1 MFSKL
6 SNKLSESFRRLS
18 KRGKITK
25 SELHEAVRQLRRILL
40 DADVNYKVAKQFC
53 KAIEEKSQIFLE
65 NRPLDPGKALKEMV
79 QSELTELLGRVSSP
93 IIFSSSRSVT
103 VILLAGLQGSGKTTT
118 AAKLAKHLKMKGR
131 KPLLTACDTYR
142 PAAVEQLEVLASS
155 IDVPIYKEGKDP
167 VERAVGALNFA
178 EVNGIDTVILDT
190 AGRLSLDDELMEEI
204 NRIRKAT
211 EADERIFVADAM
223 AGQQILQVADK
234 FNLAIQ
240 LTGAILTKMDGDARG
255 GAAISIRQVT
265 SVPIK
270 FIGTGEAIEKIE
282 EFHPDRISSR
292 ILGEGDILTFAEN
305 VSNNIN
311 VEEAKSVLKKIGKS
325 QFGFDDFLKQIE
337 MVKKMGS
344 FSTIL
349 KMIPGASKFA
359 DSIQEDEYTKQLKT
373 IKSMIQSMT
382 PVERSDW
389 KVIKGSRKRRI
400 ALGSGNKVEDV
411 NKLLKQFKASMKMM
425 GKMKNKKGLS
435 GLSSMLGGRL

>member
-1 MFSKL
+1 
-6 SNKLSESFRRLS
+6 
-18 KRGKITK
+18 
-25 SELHEAVRQLRRILL
+25 
-40 DADVNYKVAKQFC
+40 
-53 KAIEEKSQIFLE
+53 
-65 NRPLDPGKALKEMV
+65 
-79 QSELTELLGRVSSP
+79 
-93 IIFSSSRSVT
+93 
-103 VILLAGLQGSGKTTT
+103 
-118 AAKLAKHLKMKGR
+118 
-131 KPLLTACDTYR
+131 
-142 PAAVEQLEVLASS
+142 
-155 IDVPIYKEGKDP
+155 
-167 VERAVGALNFA
+167 
-178 EVNGIDTVILDT
+178 
-190 AGRLSLDDELMEEI
+190 MEEI

-211 EADERIFVADAM
+211 KADERIFVADAM